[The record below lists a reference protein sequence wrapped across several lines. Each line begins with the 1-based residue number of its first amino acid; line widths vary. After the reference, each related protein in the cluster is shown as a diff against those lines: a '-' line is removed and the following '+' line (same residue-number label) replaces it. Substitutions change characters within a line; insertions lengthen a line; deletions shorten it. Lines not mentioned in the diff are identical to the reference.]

1 MTDSKQV
8 IPVQVNKMAKLAG
21 WASVV
26 NIISWLL
33 TAIPGFLNSPLGWS
47 AVVAIPLS
55 GMIALVAG
63 IRGLVSKGKMDE
75 RGAGQCVI
83 GIFVGVVNVVLIGL
97 AIMVIYGMA
106 NSNFW

>member
-8 IPVQVNKMAKLAG
+8 TPVQVNNVAKRAS

-33 TAIPGFLNSPLGWS
+33 TAIPGLLSSPFGWFV
-47 AVVAIPLS
+47 VVAIPLS
-55 GMIALVAG
+55 ALIALVAG
-63 IRGLVSKGKMDE
+63 IMGLVSKMKLEE
-75 RGAGQCVI
+75 RAVGQYVI
-83 GIFVGVVNVVLIGL
+83 AIFVGAANALVICLV
-97 AIMVIYGMA
+97 IMVIYGMA

>member
-1 MTDSKQV
+1 
-8 IPVQVNKMAKLAG
+8 MAKLAG

-33 TAIPGFLNSPLGWS
+33 TAIPGFLDSPLSWP
-47 AVVAIPLS
+47 AIVTILLS
-55 GMIALVAG
+55 TLVALVAG
-63 IRGLVSKGKMDE
+63 IMGLVNKGKLGE

-83 GIFVGVVNVVLIGL
+83 GIFVGILNALVIGL
-97 AIMVIYGMA
+97 VIVVIYGMA

>member
-1 MTDSKQV
+1 
-8 IPVQVNKMAKLAG
+8 MAKLAG

-33 TAIPGFLNSPLGWS
+33 TAIPGFLNSPLSLS
-47 AVVAIPLS
+47 AIVTIPLS
-55 GMIALVAG
+55 TLIALVAG
-63 IRGLVSKGKMDE
+63 IMGLVNKGKLDE

-83 GIFVGVVNVVLIGL
+83 GIFVGGL
-97 AIMVIYGMA
+97 NALVICLVIVVIYGMA